1 MDLAE
6 CFTSMPASRLVA
18 LILAVDDHWGPHE
31 ENTARLLEA
40 QSYAL
45 EFAWAD
51 RTIDPDDPAVKA
63 ERAKNKRRKPPP
75 PHPIVPPVAF
85 RPKKY
90 ADERMAEYVEQ
101 IGKYTPK
108 TESMDPFEQL
118 ALWKAQRGLTSK

>member
-1 MDLAE
+1 
-6 CFTSMPASRLVA
+6 MPASRLVA
-18 LILAVDDHWGPHE
+18 LILAPEDHWGPHE

-45 EFAWAD
+45 EFEYAD

-63 ERAKNKRRKPPP
+63 ERAKNKRRKPP

-101 IGKYTPK
+101 ISKYAPK
-108 TESMDPFEQL
+108 SDTKPVDPFEQL

>member
-1 MDLAE
+1 
-6 CFTSMPASRLVA
+6 MPASRLVT
-18 LILAVDDHWGPHE
+18 LILGLDDYWGPHE

-40 QSYAL
+40 QAYAL
-45 EFAWAD
+45 DFAWAD

-63 ERAKNKRRKPPP
+63 ERAKKRKPP
-75 PHPIVPPVAF
+75 PHPIVPPAAF

-101 IGKYTPK
+101 IGKYAPK
-108 TESMDPFEQL
+108 PESVDPFDRL

>member
-1 MDLAE
+1 
-6 CFTSMPASRLVA
+6 MPASRLVS
-18 LILAVDDHWGPHE
+18 LILGLDKEDVARNEAWGPHE

-45 EFAWAD
+45 EFAYAD

-75 PHPIVPPVAF
+75 HPIVPPVAF
-85 RPKKY
+85 RPKKF

-101 IGKYTPK
+101 IGKYMPK
-108 TESMDPFEQL
+108 PEPLDPFEQL

>member
-1 MDLAE
+1 
-6 CFTSMPASRLVA
+6 MPAGRLVA
-18 LILAVDDHWGPHE
+18 LILGLDEYWGPHE

-51 RTIDPDDPAVKA
+51 RAIDPDDPAVKA
-63 ERAKNKRRKPPP
+63 ERARKRKLP

-85 RPKKY
+85 RPKKA

-101 IGKYTPK
+101 VRKYLPNPDPV
-108 TESMDPFEQL
+108 DPFEQL
-118 ALWKAQRGLTSK
+118 ALWKAQRGIQST